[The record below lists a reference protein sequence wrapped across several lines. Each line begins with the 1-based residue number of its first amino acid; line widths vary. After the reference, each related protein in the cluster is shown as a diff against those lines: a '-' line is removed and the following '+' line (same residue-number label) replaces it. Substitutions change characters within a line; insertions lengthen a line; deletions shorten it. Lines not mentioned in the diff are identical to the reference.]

1 MQKTKIIA
9 TLGPSCN
16 SLNVIKSMLK
26 SGLSV
31 FRINT
36 SHIQSEKE
44 VSSIVKIIRNQS
56 KKLGKSTSIMMDLG
70 GPKTRVVLKRG
81 QKKIDIIKGKCY
93 TIGPKNCSITIN
105 TNIQITKFKKDAKV
119 KIDDGRI
126 EFKYVKTINKK
137 IKIVATNSGQITA
150 NKGVNFPGLKLK
162 LPAVT
167 KEDRK
172 NIVMGINL
180 NVDWFAQSFV
190 RSPSNILPIK
200 RILDQHNKTIPIIA
214 KIETT
219 ESIEN
224 LDQILKKYDGVLIA
238 RGDLG
243 VEMELSNLPKL
254 QKQIINKCLFYKK
267 PSIVATQMLES
278 MINHI
283 SPTRAEVND
292 VANAIYDGVD
302 AIMLSA
308 ETAVGRH
315 PVESVEMMSRISE
328 NIESDIDAS
337 NFNRNMIDP
346 LSAEITNNYLAV
358 CHAACSISKN
368 LDIKIIVV
376 LTETGKT
383 AIQMAQF
390 RPNAIIVAI
399 TPHQNTCNLL
409 SIIWGVVP
417 IFKKQPQNINSIYNI
432 VNRTLLKNKLIKSGE
447 NFLITSGILKLKN
460 STNMLQIYQSKW
472 TK

>member
-9 TLGPSCN
+9 TLGPACRD
-16 SLNVIKSMLK
+16 LKIIKNMIK

-36 SHIQSEKE
+36 SHLKQASE
-44 VSSIVKIIRNQS
+44 VKSIIRMIRRES
-56 KKLGKSTSIMMDLG
+56 KKLDRSISVMMDLG
-70 GPKTRVVLKRG
+70 GPKIRVKLLPNT
-81 QKKIDIIKGKCY
+81 QPIIIKKGKIY
-93 TIGPKNCSITIN
+93 TLGTKNCDILIN
-105 TNIQITKFKKDAKV
+105 QNIKINDFKKNAKV
-119 KIDDGRI
+119 KIDDGKI
-126 EFKYVKTINKK
+126 VFKY
-137 IKIVATNSGQITA
+137 IKNTDDKLSLKALTFGEITA
-150 NKGVNFPGLKLK
+150 NKGVNFPGIKLN

-167 KEDRK
+167 DEDKK
-172 NIVMGINL
+172 NIKTGIDL

-190 RSPSNILPIK
+190 RNASNIIPIN
-200 RILDQHNKTIPIIA
+200 RILEKNNIKVPIIA

-219 ESIEN
+219 ESIDN
-224 LDQILKKYDGVLIA
+224 LDSILKTYDGVLIA

-243 VEMELSNLPKL
+243 VEMGLSNLPKL
-254 QKQIINKCLFYKK
+254 QKQIINKCIYYKI
-267 PSIVATQMLES
+267 PSIVATQMLET
-278 MINHI
+278 MISHE

-308 ETAVGRH
+308 ETAIGKY
-315 PVESVEMMSRISE
+315 PIKAVEMMSNISQ
-328 NIESDIDAS
+328 NIESDIDDS
-337 NFNRNMIDP
+337 NFNRNIINTMSSTIK
-346 LSAEITNNYLAV
+346 NNYLAI

-368 LDIKIIVV
+368 LAIKIIVV
-376 LTETGKT
+376 LTDSGKT

-399 TPHQNTCNLL
+399 TPNIRTCNLL

-417 IFKKQPQNINSIYNI
+417 IHKKQPKNINSLYNF
-432 VNRTLLKNKLIKSGE
+432 VNRVLLKKGLIKSGQ

-460 STNMLQIYQSKW
+460 STNMLQIYRSK
-472 TK
+472 

>member
-9 TLGPSCN
+9 TLGPACHD
-16 SLNVIKSMLK
+16 LKVIKSMIK

-36 SHIQSEKE
+36 SHLRQVNEIKSIMRMIRSE
-44 VSSIVKIIRNQS
+44 S
-56 KKLGKSTSIMMDLG
+56 KKLDRSISIMMDLG
-70 GPKTRVVLKRG
+70 GPKIRVKLSPDTK
-81 QKKIDIIKGKCY
+81 QIKITKGNTY
-93 TIGPKNCSITIN
+93 TLGNKNCDIPIN
-105 TNIQITKFKKDAKV
+105 QNIQIKDFKKNAKV
-119 KIDDGRI
+119 KIDDGKI
-126 EFKYVKTINKK
+126 IFKYIKNKDDK
-137 IKIVATNSGQITA
+137 ILIKALSFGKITA
-150 NKGVNFPGLKLK
+150 NKGVNFPGIKLN

-167 KEDRK
+167 KEDK
-172 NIVMGINL
+172 QNIQTGIDL

-190 RSPSNILPIK
+190 RSSLNIIPIK
-200 RILDQHNKTIPIIA
+200 RILERSNIQTPIIA

-219 ESIEN
+219 ESIDN
-224 LDQILKKYDGVLIA
+224 LDSILKTYDGVLIA

-243 VEMELSNLPKL
+243 VEMGLSSLPRL
-254 QKQIINKCLFYKK
+254 QKQIINKCIHYKI
-267 PSIVATQMLES
+267 PSIVATQMLET
-278 MINHI
+278 MISHE

-308 ETAVGRH
+308 ETAIGKY
-315 PVESVEMMSRISE
+315 PIKAVEMMSNISQ
-328 NIESDIDAS
+328 NIESDIDDS
-337 NFNRNMIDP
+337 NFNRNIINTMSSTIK
-346 LSAEITNNYLAV
+346 NNYLAI

-368 LDIKIIVV
+368 LEIKIIVV
-376 LTETGKT
+376 LTDSGKT

-399 TPHQNTCNLL
+399 TPNQRTCNLL

-417 IFKKQPQNINSIYNI
+417 IHKKQPKNINSLYNF
-432 VNRTLLKNKLIKSGE
+432 VNRVLLKKGLIKSGQ

-460 STNMLQIYQSKW
+460 STNMLQIYRSK
-472 TK
+472 

>member
-9 TLGPSCN
+9 TLGPACHD
-16 SLNVIKSMLK
+16 LKVIKSMIK

-36 SHIQSEKE
+36 SHLRYVNEIKSM
-44 VSSIVKIIRNQS
+44 IRAES
-56 KKLGKSTSIMMDLG
+56 KKLDRSISIMMDLG
-70 GPKTRVVLKRG
+70 GPKIRVKLSPDTKLIKI
-81 QKKIDIIKGKCY
+81 KKGNTY
-93 TIGPKNCSITIN
+93 TLGNKNCDIPIN
-105 TNIQITKFKKDAKV
+105 KNIQIHDFKKNAKV
-119 KIDDGRI
+119 KIDDGKI
-126 EFKYVKTINKK
+126 IFKYIKHKDDK
-137 IKIVATNSGQITA
+137 ILIKALSFGEITA
-150 NKGVNFPGLKLK
+150 NKGVNFPGIKLN

-167 KEDRK
+167 IEDK
-172 NIVMGINL
+172 QNIQIGMDL

-190 RSPSNILPIK
+190 RNSLNIIPIK
-200 RILDQHNKTIPIIA
+200 RILERSNRQIPIIA

-219 ESIEN
+219 ESIDN
-224 LDQILKKYDGVLIA
+224 LDSILKTYDGVLIA

-243 VEMELSNLPKL
+243 VEMGLSSLPKL
-254 QKQIINKCLFYKK
+254 QKQIINKCIHYKI
-267 PSIVATQMLES
+267 PSIVATQMLET
-278 MINHI
+278 MILHE

-308 ETAVGRH
+308 ETAIGKY
-315 PVESVEMMSRISE
+315 PIQAVEMMSNISQ
-328 NIESDIDAS
+328 NIESDIDDS
-337 NFNRNMIDP
+337 KFNRNIINTMS
-346 LSAEITNNYLAV
+346 SAIKNNYLAI

-368 LDIKIIVV
+368 LAIKIIVV
-376 LTETGKT
+376 LTDSGKT

-399 TPHQNTCNLL
+399 TPNQRTCNLL

-417 IFKKQPQNINSIYNI
+417 IHKKQPKNINSVYNF
-432 VNRTLLKNKLIKSGE
+432 VNKVLLKKGLIKSGQ

-460 STNMLQIYQSKW
+460 STNMLQIYRSK
-472 TK
+472 